1 MLRIKYSWGI
11 STQLSIFV
19 YISLKNIEVFKCYRC
34 WNGIFGTECS
44 TCLASCNES
53 SGFICFVGV
62 CGCCGALRPRYKR
75 LVDNIFP
82 EDSEVRSFCWS
93 GCRTIPRHVDNILK
107 NTICSILYSFIP
119 LIKLYC
125 TLNIKLIKLRRRL
138 HTCSEVNPKLQ
149 YSFRHQTKNYSFWWH
164 KKNCVRLWTFNSQH
178 AVYELSNKPSVTS
191 VAEGTV
197 A

>member
-119 LIKLYC
+119 LIKLHWTSNSSNYAGDC
-125 TLNIKLIKLRRRL
+125 TLAVKWIRNFSIVSGIKPKMIASDDTKKIASGYGLLILN
-138 HTCSEVNPKLQ
+138 TPYMSFQTNP
-149 YSFRHQTKNYSFWWH
+149 
-164 KKNCVRLWTFNSQH
+164 LWP
-178 AVYELSNKPSVTS
+178 L
-191 VAEGTV
+191 
-197 A
+197 